1 LIGYVNRMESKRKVS
16 QVFKNNPQRS
26 QQRGRPQTYGAIVYK
41 EILINAKLNTG
52 KRGQAT

>member
-1 LIGYVNRMESKRKVS
+1 MESKRKVS